1 VAIMGPA
8 AFSNCN
14 HYPARVL
21 RISVLSTTRMA
32 TVVVHVCRPDRAWP
46 PCCDRRRCHHVR
58 LHARKLSWLDRTS
71 RGSRD
76 PGDHTRRYVWR
87 DKACAIK
94 GCLRRKLRRV
104 VLSDV
109 LPSKTSYTSGKPSG
123 VMISPMTTWTQSER
137 LSRL

>member
-1 VAIMGPA
+1 MGPA

-94 GCLRRKLRRV
+94 GCFCQAPREISGSRNLVTEPRV
-104 VLSDV
+104 YTGLFHGARDTFSD
-109 LPSKTSYTSGKPSG
+109 TSANS
-123 VMISPMTTWTQSER
+123 
-137 LSRL
+137 